1 MRRSV
6 REALVGFSLLGA
18 IAGGLGLWFWLRG
31 ISLSQNNWIIKATF
45 ADAAGLADRSPVFYR
60 GVQVG
65 SVKSIETTSQ
75 AVLAELEIS
84 DPNLQLARPTVAQ
97 VETGSLLGGD
107 AQVALISRGNPL
119 PKNAPL
125 PGAND
130 CDKDLMV
137 CAGGELQGVEAASL
151 NSVTELM
158 QQLLSQADREQIL
171 PQVASTTRS
180 FDATSKEANLF
191 LKEAQRLV
199 RELNAAVGKADP
211 ILANLNAASADAAAA
226 GRHVRNLTAS
236 LDDPKTLA
244 EIKTTVSNAQR
255 LAARVDAVG
264 GDVSKLT
271 SDPEFMDGVRSVAIG
286 LGQLFDEIYPA
297 QTGLARDKARQ
308 DQQGQDKQ
316 SKPPQRQVAP

>member
-6 REALVGFSLLGA
+6 KP
-18 IAGGLGLWFWLRG
+18 I
-31 ISLSQNNWIIKATF
+31 
-45 ADAAGLADRSPVFYR
+45 RSWP
-60 GVQVG
+60 
-65 SVKSIETTSQ
+65 
-75 AVLAELEIS
+75 
-84 DPNLQLARPTVAQ
+84 
-97 VETGSLLGGD
+97 
-107 AQVALISRGNPL
+107 
-119 PKNAPL
+119 
-125 PGAND
+125 
-130 CDKDLMV
+130 
-137 CAGGELQGVEAASL
+137 
-151 NSVTELM
+151 
-158 QQLLSQADREQIL
+158 
-171 PQVASTTRS
+171 
-180 FDATSKEANLF
+180 
-191 LKEAQRLV
+191 
-199 RELNAAVGKADP
+199 
-211 ILANLNAASADAAAA
+211 NLNAASADAAAA

-255 LAARVDAVG
+255 LTARVDAVG